1 MHTVQETTT
10 ISPFEV
16 LYNRIPRLPGDL
28 DLVRIENKVVKEF
41 DKNWLLA
48 KDKVREAGEKSKEL
62 LERKYEEKIIN
73 IGDNVRMLSL
83 PTKVGLKIKL
93 RGDLW
98 TGPFKVVG
106 KLPSGNLKLNIYK
119 RGDVDRKR
127 PYITH
132 PDRLKIAEEEYLLP
146 FEYAKKCISRK
157 SVRFDGKVAIHEAKI
172 FCVKKVRFDENLLYI
187 ESKETVRKNVTFDD
201 VLEYV

>member
-1 MHTVQETTT
+1 M
-10 ISPFEV
+10 
-16 LYNRIPRLPGDL
+16 
-28 DLVRIENKVVKEF
+28 
-41 DKNWLLA
+41 LA
-48 KDKVREAGEKSKEL
+48 KDKVREAGKKSKEL
-62 LERKYEEKIIN
+62 LKRKYEEKIIN

-119 RGDVDRKR
+119 KGDLDRER

-132 PDRLKIAEEEYLLP
+132 PDRLKIAEEEYFVP

-157 SVRFDGKVAIHEAKI
+157 SVRFDGKVTTHEAKI
-172 FCVKKVRFDENLLYI
+172 LCVKKVRFDKHLLYI
-187 ESKETVRKNVTFDD
+187 ESKETVRKNVSFDD
-201 VLEYV
+201 RFLYI